1 MYDAMKSAS
10 ASNAP
15 AEMSVSPAAV
25 ESRIGSG
32 EHEMQF
38 LSESILPLPSY
49 AVKGLLFRRLGIEQ
63 QVYCSSSFSPSLLC
77 SFLEEST
84 SPEAEV
90 ESEFCSVCLGILQF
104 KWRDDKETLVKKE
117 SANDMT
123 ELIAEIVKQE
133 GHQID
138 SFSLEVSVP
147 QGILD
152 NESAI
157 LSDMKRKYGSE
168 LWFREKPLSEPISVK
183 DALKFAIVKPLESLL
198 HTELSTY
205 IRYCM
210 LHTNAAAV
218 RPSNGLQARDAS
230 ECLGFSIEKVNE
242 PCHLELQCYRTP
254 IYLGSRYLK
263 VRVKNLKVVGS
274 EGWTMM
280 REGESEKQ
288 KQYAALVWI
297 SHPLDDKDLK
307 TISLLKDVAGTYIK
321 EFVHGD
327 LGRTH
332 PSVGSILGCRAEI
345 LQLDVTDV
353 KMDCFLIG

>member
-15 AEMSVSPAAV
+15 AEMSVSPATV

-49 AVKGLLFRRLGIEQ
+49 AVKDLLFRLLGIEQ
-63 QVYCSSSFSPSLLC
+63 QVYFSSSFSPLLLC

-117 SANDMT
+117 SPNDMT

-147 QGILD
+147 QAILE
-152 NESAI
+152 NESTI

-168 LWFREKPLSEPISVK
+168 LWFQEKSLSEPNSVK

-198 HTELSTY
+198 GIKSSIDSFRIRLTYTSTKVSKMVQNSRGR
-205 IRYCM
+205 INDCKRQKTDTNNG
-210 LHTNAAAV
+210 LHSVNDESIVAGAECSDQSNIETNAAAV
-218 RPSNGLQARDAS
+218 RPSNSLQACDAS
-230 ECLGFSIEKVNE
+230 ECLGFSREKVNE
-242 PCHLELQCYRTP
+242 PCHLELQCHRTP
-254 IYLGSRYLK
+254 IYLGGRYLK
-263 VRVKNLKVVGS
+263 YSRNVSQTCWMIDEER
-274 EGWTMM
+274 M
-280 REGESEKQ
+280 GEASVELLATAMASLVMHYQ
-288 KQYAALVWI
+288 VCSYQY
-297 SHPLDDKDLK
+297 
-307 TISLLKDVAGTYIK
+307 
-321 EFVHGD
+321 
-327 LGRTH
+327 
-332 PSVGSILGCRAEI
+332 
-345 LQLDVTDV
+345 
-353 KMDCFLIG
+353 

>member
-49 AVKGLLFRRLGIEQ
+49 AVKDLLFVGLN
-63 QVYCSSSFSPSLLC
+63 
-77 SFLEEST
+77 
-84 SPEAEV
+84 
-90 ESEFCSVCLGILQF
+90 ILQF

-147 QGILD
+147 QGILE

-198 HTELSTY
+198 GITS
-205 IRYCM
+205 
-210 LHTNAAAV
+210 
-218 RPSNGLQARDAS
+218 
-230 ECLGFSIEKVNE
+230 SID
-242 PCHLELQCYRTP
+242 
-254 IYLGSRYLK
+254 S
-263 VRVKNLKVVGS
+263 
-274 EGWTMM
+274 
-280 REGESEKQ
+280 
-288 KQYAALVWI
+288 
-297 SHPLDDKDLK
+297 
-307 TISLLKDVAGTYIK
+307 
-321 EFVHGD
+321 F
-327 LGRTH
+327 
-332 PSVGSILGCRAEI
+332 
-345 LQLDVTDV
+345 
-353 KMDCFLIG
+353 